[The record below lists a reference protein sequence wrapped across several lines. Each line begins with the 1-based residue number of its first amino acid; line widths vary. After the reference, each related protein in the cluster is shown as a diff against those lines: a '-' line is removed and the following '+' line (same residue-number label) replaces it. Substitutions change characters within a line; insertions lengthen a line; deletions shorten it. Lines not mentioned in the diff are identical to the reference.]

1 VELEGV
7 VKEVDDG
14 LGLGGLGGGGVW
26 LLLSGWAR
34 VPGRRRP
41 TALGMVWAG

>member
-26 LLLSGWAR
+26 LLLSGWA
-34 VPGRRRP
+34 
-41 TALGMVWAG
+41 AKKNDKMVSA